1 MCSADPT
8 FISRAG
14 VDFILASSL
23 SQFPNEQVLRKEA
36 DSQVPIGGKG
46 ISRVKFQKAGMCT
59 SCRSPAPCLSAS
71 PVQTLQ
77 GPSWNFSNPEVSC
90 HGPVTQGPLPSSTE
104 LWSPTAHLALV
115 SCVIQGGTN
124 PAEKLSPGRKGG
136 DQGSQFPGSRCI
148 IIGAAEVSTRF
159 QV

>member
-1 MCSADPT
+1 MCSAVPT

-14 VDFILASSL
+14 VDFILAFSL
-23 SQFPNEQVLRKEA
+23 SQFPNEQVLRKEI

-59 SCRSPAPCLSAS
+59 LCRSPAPCLSTS
-71 PVQTLQ
+71 PAQTLQ

-90 HGPVTQGPLPSSTE
+90 HGPVTQGSLPSSTE
-104 LWSPTAHLALV
+104 LWSPIAHLALV
-115 SCVIQGGTN
+115 SCVIQGGTS
-124 PAEKLSPGRKGG
+124 PAEKLSPGLKGG
-136 DQGSQFPGSRCI
+136 DQGSQFPGSRYI
-148 IIGAAEVSTRF
+148 IICVAEASTRF